1 MNNKPW
7 SMHEDIWLLTHRHLY
22 GTYDALTSAFNEACE
37 TGRTREAIKTRLT
50 HKHRCGIGRDKGAP
64 YTDAERRY
72 VLNNYKTMTLRE
84 LAEGINRLSG
94 RRATAGAISHY
105 MTDILGI
112 SRYGRNSPIRPGE
125 QIGYTAPIGTE
136 RKNAD
141 GYMLVKVS
149 DTGIKNAD
157 WKTKQA
163 VMWEKYHNKP
173 PDGVVVFLNGDRTD
187 FRENNLYC
195 VSRKAHGIMCLN
207 KWYTE
212 DSERTLAAIKLCELL
227 VAIKATNKNE
237 EMEDEEC

>member
-1 MNNKPW
+1 MNAD
-7 SMHEDIWLLTHRHLY
+7 EVVRALRWLARDTDFVFAEEQLNAAADLIESQQAQLTE
-22 GTYDALTSAFNEACE
+22 SQ
-37 TGRTREAIKTRLT
+37 
-50 HKHRCGIGRDKGAP
+50 
-64 YTDAERRY
+64 
-72 VLNNYKTMTLRE
+72 
-84 LAEGINRLSG
+84 
-94 RRATAGAISHY
+94 RRADAAAGAISHY

-187 FRENNLYC
+187 FLENNLYC